1 MRIGLR
7 HYINCFCCFCLHY
20 NSSSEITLCS
30 IRSSK
35 IKCVDLFP
43 WYLSKS
49 KFDDSF
55 HKYNETRTWTIM
67 CIEISLIPSLIFF
80 CSGCIIV
87 LQFLSQFIKSGGSD
101 MLFHLTQP
109 QHDRFTVTEST
120 SWKHAFTSSLRHVS
134 PRTTRLVS
142 LSLMNYSGLPQN
154 FLNEE
159 PLKFLFDQINLKNLI
174 RKMIPL

>member
-1 MRIGLR
+1 MICFRIIYQSLNLMI
-7 HYINCFCCFCLHY
+7 HFINIMKQEL
-20 NSSSEITLCS
+20 EILC
-30 IRSSK
+30 
-35 IKCVDLFP
+35 VL
-43 WYLSKS
+43 
-49 KFDDSF
+49 
-55 HKYNETRTWTIM
+55 KYWEYWRYQ
-67 CIEISLIPSLIFF
+67 SLIPSLIFF

-109 QHDRFTVTEST
+109 QHDRFTVTGST
-120 SWKHAFTSSLRHVS
+120 SWKHAFSLRHVS

-142 LSLMNYSGLPQN
+142 PGLSLMNYSGLPQN

-159 PLKFLFDQINLKNLI
+159 PLKFLFDQINLINLI